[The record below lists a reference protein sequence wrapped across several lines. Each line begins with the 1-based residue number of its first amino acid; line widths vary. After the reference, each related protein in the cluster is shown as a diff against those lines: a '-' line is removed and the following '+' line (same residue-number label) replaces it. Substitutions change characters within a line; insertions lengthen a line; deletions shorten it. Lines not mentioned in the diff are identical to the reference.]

1 MQHPEGNSSH
11 TSISCAH
18 FNMELSFIIL
28 LFSGNVFRVPK
39 GFRNDDFPRSL
50 DEVPDSHLLSYSSY
64 FSVPTPAMRVD
75 QDYVKEGRLGALTGT
90 RREVG
95 ETVVSGE
102 SGALTGS
109 GSFWYPLNTHQSS
122 CCY

>member
-1 MQHPEGNSSH
+1 
-11 TSISCAH
+11 
-18 FNMELSFIIL
+18 
-28 LFSGNVFRVPK
+28 
-39 GFRNDDFPRSL
+39 
-50 DEVPDSHLLSYSSY
+50 
-64 FSVPTPAMRVD
+64 MRVD
-75 QDYVKEGRLGALTGT
+75 QDYVKEGRLGARTGT

-122 CCY
+122 CRY